1 MKTKDKKKPPLL
13 LEGELLLEKV
23 SRMAEAEI
31 KISILDVTHI
41 DAESVTLAESIE
53 VLTLKKNQ
61 TRIPFIIFGTA
72 PEPSISYIVVASIS
86 VQNENRE
93 KITLYRTTQS
103 IPVFRDRFPD
113 TVMIPLTK
121 IN

>member
-1 MKTKDKKKPPLL
+1 MKTKDKNKPPLL
-13 LEGELLLEKV
+13 LEGELLLEKA
-23 SRMAEAEI
+23 SRIIGSEV

-41 DAESVTLAESIE
+41 DAESVTLAELIE
-53 VLTLKKNQ
+53 VLTVKKNQ
-61 TRIPFIIFGTA
+61 TRVPYNIFGPA
-72 PEPSISYIVVASIS
+72 PDPSSSYIVVASIS
-86 VQNENRE
+86 IEKENRE

-113 TVMIPLTK
+113 TVEIPLTK